1 MEDVAERS
9 FARLAEWKQ
18 ARYHAECSAVAALHH
33 VTAAAAAGA
42 RPLPYTLQLE
52 VSGRGLGCRYT
63 TKARAVCHHLCLR
76 GVAGH
81 GTALLWG
88 LH

>member
-33 VTAAAAAGA
+33 VTAAAAAGGH
-42 RPLPYTLQLE
+42 PLPHTLQLE
-52 VSGRGLGCRYT
+52 VRSRGLSYRNT
-63 TKARAVCHHLCLR
+63 IDV
-76 GVAGH
+76 
-81 GTALLWG
+81 
-88 LH
+88 

>member
-9 FARLAEWKQ
+9 FARLAEWRQ

-42 RPLPYTLQLE
+42 HPLPHTLQLE
-52 VSGRGLGCRYT
+52 VSDRRPSLQQHHECSSSVPLSVPAGF
-63 TKARAVCHHLCLR
+63 RAPFDIAV
-76 GVAGH
+76 G
-81 GTALLWG
+81 
-88 LH
+88 